1 MSAVGEA
8 WRPLVMLSKNLFEP
22 VSLASVSYKLKFM
35 ESTEALW
42 VTGIRIPRRVV
53 RPGDQVVVET
63 SFQNYL
69 GEPFSRSVS
78 LRMPADT
85 PEGVYKLRVGDSR
98 ATRDW
103 ARQRTPGKFRPR
115 NLGQVI
121 AMLNDQVRHDRLT
134 FQILSDKRGMTVDR
148 HVLPALPHSVFE
160 VLRHAASGGR
170 VDLVDGRV
178 IAEQSVSF
186 GRLVLGTREI
196 DVAVY
201 DRARPN

>member
-1 MSAVGEA
+1 
-8 WRPLVMLSKNLFEP
+8 
-22 VSLASVSYKLKFM
+22 
-35 ESTEALW
+35 
-42 VTGIRIPRRVV
+42 
-53 RPGDQVVVET
+53 
-63 SFQNYL
+63 
-69 GEPFSRSVS
+69 
-78 LRMPADT
+78 
-85 PEGVYKLRVGDSR
+85 
-98 ATRDW
+98 
-103 ARQRTPGKFRPR
+103 
-115 NLGQVI
+115 
-121 AMLNDQVRHDRLT
+121 MLNDQVRHDRLT